1 MELEVLEGKK
11 GGKAPGGRDMQGA
24 YEVWSLDGAGPKVP
38 WMVGARQGGGG
49 FFRAGLGGYLVQ
61 LDGRLVPHV

>member
-1 MELEVLEGKK
+1 
-11 GGKAPGGRDMQGA
+11 MQGA